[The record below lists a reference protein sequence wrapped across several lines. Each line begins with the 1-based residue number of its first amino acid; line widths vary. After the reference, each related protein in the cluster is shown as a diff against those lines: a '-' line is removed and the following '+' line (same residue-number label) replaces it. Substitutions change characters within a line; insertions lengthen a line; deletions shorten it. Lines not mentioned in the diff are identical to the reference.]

1 MNEIKNHG
9 KKWFYWFSL
18 GVAIIAVYKVLDNFT
33 SIVGAL
39 NTFIKILEPFIAGIF
54 IAYLLYVPCK
64 KFEQLFRKAKF
75 RLIRRKS
82 RAFGIF
88 VTYLIA
94 FIIILLLFNF
104 IIPVVLNS
112 VTDLLNNFQN
122 YYNSAIEKY
131 NNLPEDSILKTEYV
145 KDIIKNIE
153 NLDLKKYFELDRIM
167 EYIMRALNIVSG
179 IFNIFV
185 SLIVSIYILS
195 GRNRIIKFL
204 KRFVAAM
211 FKEKTYKN
219 IDKYFNNSNEIFF
232 KFVASQVFDG
242 FIVGILVTIALLIMK
257 VKYAP
262 LLGFIIGL
270 FNIIP
275 YFGAIIAVAIA
286 TLITLITGGLSQTIW
301 MVIITI
307 ILQQIDANI
316 INPKIVGQSLKISPL
331 LVIFAVTIG
340 GAYCGLLGMFLA
352 VPVIA
357 VIRIVVVDYINLK
370 LMLKKQETEIEPQ

>member
-64 KFEQLFRKAKF
+64 KFEQLFRKVKF

-370 LMLKKQETEIEPQ
+370 LMIKKQETEIEPQ